1 MFGKSYRLF
10 KLLGFEVSIDLS
22 WLVIA
27 VLITWSL
34 ASGLFPYY
42 YENLSTATYW
52 WMGVLGA
59 VGLFLSIILHELSHS
74 IVARRHGIPMRGIT
88 LFIFGG
94 VAQMSEEPPS
104 AKSEFRMAIAGPIA
118 SIIIGVT
125 LYGIDIATQGIIAS
139 VPFHGIIRYLAFI
152 NLILAAFNM
161 VPAFPLDG
169 GRVLRSALW
178 GWKKNLNWATR
189 IASKIGTG
197 FGFLLIA
204 LGVLS
209 FINGSFIG
217 GAWWFLIGLFL
228 HKASQMSYQQL
239 LMRRMLEGES
249 VERFMKKDP
258 VTISLSMRV
267 NDVIENYF
275 YRYHFK
281 MFPVVEDSKLLGC
294 VTINQI
300 KHVAPEERKNLTVKE
315 ILSECTDENTISA
328 DSDAVKALSKMNRTQ
343 NSRLMV
349 RDNGHLEGI
358 IALKD
363 MMKFLSTKIELE
375 EDFR

>member
-42 YENLSTATYW
+42 YKNLSTTTYW
-52 WMGVLGA
+52 WMGILGA

-74 IVARRHGIPMRGIT
+74 IIARKHGIPMRGIT

-94 VAQMSEEPPS
+94 VAQMSDEPPS

-118 SIIIGVT
+118 SIIIGVV
-125 LYGIDIATQGIIAS
+125 LYGIDLVTEGIAS
-139 VPFHGIIRYLAFI
+139 IPFHGIIRYLAFI
-152 NLILAAFNM
+152 NLILAAFNL

-204 LGVLS
+204 LGVIS

-217 GAWWFLIGLFL
+217 GAWWFMIGLFL

-239 LMRRMLEGES
+239 LMRRMLEGET
-249 VERFMKKDP
+249 VEHFMKKDP
-258 VTISLSMRV
+258 VTVAPSTTV
-267 NDVIENYF
+267 NEVIENYF

-281 MFPVVEDSKLLGC
+281 MFPVVDDSELLGC

-300 KHVAPEERKNLTVKE
+300 KHVAPGERKNLTVKD
-315 ILSECTDENTISA
+315 ILSKCTDENTISA
-328 DSDAVKALSKMNRTQ
+328 HSDAVKALSKMNRTQ
-343 NSRLMV
+343 SSRLMV
-349 RDNGHLEGI
+349 KDNGHLEGI
-358 IALKD
+358 VALKD

-375 EDFR
+375 EDFQ